1 MSDGSTNPGPHDGS
15 PSGPPAGPDVVLR
28 GRVVTPTG
36 ILDDGLVAVTGDRL
50 TWVGPASDAPW
61 SSDVPLPGP
70 TAWTLLPG
78 LVDVHCHGGGGASF
92 PDVTDVAEAR
102 TAIHEHLRHGTTTLV
117 ASLVTAAGATLVE
130 RTTLLADLADAG
142 ELGGIHLEGPF
153 LSRAR
158 CGAQNPKF
166 MVAGD
171 PDLVREVATAAR
183 NHLVTM
189 TVAPEVVGVLG
200 RDGALRALV
209 DVGAVPSIGHTD
221 SSPEVTEQALT
232 EALAA
237 LAAPGTRSA
246 RPTVTHLF
254 NGMPPLHHRDPG
266 PVAACLAVA
275 ARGGAVVE
283 LIADGVHLAPAVV
296 KMVFDTIGPAG
307 IALVTDAMAAA
318 GMPDGSYVLG
328 PVKVRVKDGVARLAE
343 GGAIAGGTAHLLD
356 VGRCTVA
363 AGVPLADAVQAAT
376 STPAAV
382 LGRADIGA
390 LAAGL
395 RADVVVVD
403 DGLVPVRVM
412 LGGRWFEDASADAD
426 ATSTATDTTAASTF
440 TATAAT
446 STAAAASTTSS
457 TADTTA
463 DTTATS
469 ASTAPDAAR

>member
-1 MSDGSTNPGPHDGS
+1 MSDGSTSLGPHDGS
-15 PSGPPAGPDVVLR
+15 STGTAQRPDIVLR
-28 GRVVTPTG
+28 GRVVTPAG
-36 ILDDGLVAVTGDRL
+36 ILEDGLVAVIGDRL

-61 SSDVPLPGP
+61 PSDAPLPGP

-102 TAIHEHLRHGTTTLV
+102 TAIHEHLRHGTTTLI
-117 ASLVTAAGATLVE
+117 ASLVTATGATLVE
-130 RTTLLADLADAG
+130 RTTLLADLVDAG

-158 CGAQNPKF
+158 CGAQNPQY

-171 PDLVREVATAAR
+171 ADLVRELATAAR
-183 NHLVTM
+183 GHLATM
-189 TVAPEVVGVLG
+189 TIAPEVAGVLG
-200 RDGALRALV
+200 PAGALHALV

-232 EALAA
+232 EAVTA
-237 LAAPGTRSA
+237 LAAPGARSA

-275 ARGGAVVE
+275 ARGDAVVE
-283 LIADGVHLAPAVV
+283 LIADGVHLAAPVV

-318 GMPDGSYVLG
+318 GMPDGNYVLG
-328 PVKVRVKDGVARLAE
+328 PVNVRVKGGVARLVE

-356 VGRCTVA
+356 VVRCTVA
-363 AGVPLADAVQAAT
+363 AGVPLQDAVQAA
-376 STPAAV
+376 SATPAAV
-382 LGRADIGA
+382 LGRTDIGA

-412 LGGRWFEDASADAD
+412 RGGRWSEDGAADAG
-426 ATSTATDTTAASTF
+426 ATSGATSGATDAN
-440 TATAAT
+440 
-446 STAAAASTTSS
+446 
-457 TADTTA
+457 
-463 DTTATS
+463 
-469 ASTAPDAAR
+469 R